1 MRHKDEAVPKGAAE
15 KVDSKVKSKSRNE
28 QSFTVLAINKRCL

>member
-15 KVDSKVKSKSRNE
+15 SEKVDSKVKNKSRNE
-28 QSFTVLAINKRCL
+28 QSFSNT